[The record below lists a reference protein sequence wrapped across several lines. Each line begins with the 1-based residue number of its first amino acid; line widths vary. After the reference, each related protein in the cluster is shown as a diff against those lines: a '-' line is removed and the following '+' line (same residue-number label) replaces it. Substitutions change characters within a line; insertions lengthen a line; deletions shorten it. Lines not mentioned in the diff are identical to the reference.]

1 MEEKNLV
8 EKNCILL
15 DQDVHSFKEVIQL
28 IGAEFEKAE
37 IVKPSYVEAVVA
49 REKVFPTGLAADG
62 HNIAIPHTDPEHVLR
77 PGMGVVVTKEPIE
90 VSMMGSPD
98 IKLQSKIFFPLAMEH
113 PKKQLDLLRQL
124 MNVFKTK
131 EDLDTIS
138 SATTPE
144 EVLAVTSKISSAM
157 VGERIVE
164 LLEEHGYEVEIQEV
178 NPGMVKGAV
187 ANNDIDLIAFTSPI
201 DPVDAEGIPQIN
213 SVGLLTGLDEET
225 FLDAALAA
233 LKEMGK

>member
-62 HNIAIPHTDPEHVLR
+62 HNIAIPHTDQEHVLR

-144 EVLAVTSKISSAM
+144 EVLAVTSKI
-157 VGERIVE
+157 
-164 LLEEHGYEVEIQEV
+164 
-178 NPGMVKGAV
+178 K
-187 ANNDIDLIAFTSPI
+187 F
-201 DPVDAEGIPQIN
+201 
-213 SVGLLTGLDEET
+213 
-225 FLDAALAA
+225 
-233 LKEMGK
+233 

>member
-1 MEEKNLV
+1 MGEKNLV

-62 HNIAIPHTDPEHVLR
+62 HNIAIPHTDPEHILR

-144 EVLAVTSKISSAM
+144 EVLAVTSKI
-157 VGERIVE
+157 
-164 LLEEHGYEVEIQEV
+164 
-178 NPGMVKGAV
+178 K
-187 ANNDIDLIAFTSPI
+187 F
-201 DPVDAEGIPQIN
+201 
-213 SVGLLTGLDEET
+213 
-225 FLDAALAA
+225 
-233 LKEMGK
+233 

>member
-98 IKLQSKIFFPLAMEH
+98 IKLQSKIFVPLAMEH

-144 EVLAVTSKISSAM
+144 EVLAVTSKI
-157 VGERIVE
+157 
-164 LLEEHGYEVEIQEV
+164 
-178 NPGMVKGAV
+178 K
-187 ANNDIDLIAFTSPI
+187 F
-201 DPVDAEGIPQIN
+201 
-213 SVGLLTGLDEET
+213 
-225 FLDAALAA
+225 
-233 LKEMGK
+233 

>member
-98 IKLQSKIFFPLAMEH
+98 IKLQSKTFFPLAMEH

-144 EVLAVTSKISSAM
+144 EVLAVTSKI
-157 VGERIVE
+157 
-164 LLEEHGYEVEIQEV
+164 
-178 NPGMVKGAV
+178 K
-187 ANNDIDLIAFTSPI
+187 F
-201 DPVDAEGIPQIN
+201 
-213 SVGLLTGLDEET
+213 
-225 FLDAALAA
+225 
-233 LKEMGK
+233 

>member
-15 DQDVHSFKEVIQL
+15 DQDVHSFEEVIQL
-28 IGAEFEKAE
+28 MGAEFEKVG
-37 IVKPSYVEAVVA
+37 IVKPTYVDAVIA

-77 PGMGVVVTKEPIE
+77 PAMGVVVTKEPIE

-124 MNVFKTK
+124 MNVFKTR
-131 EDLDTIS
+131 EDLDAIS
-138 SATTPE
+138 AAKTPE
-144 EVLAVTSKISSAM
+144 EVLAVTSKI
-157 VGERIVE
+157 
-164 LLEEHGYEVEIQEV
+164 
-178 NPGMVKGAV
+178 K
-187 ANNDIDLIAFTSPI
+187 F
-201 DPVDAEGIPQIN
+201 
-213 SVGLLTGLDEET
+213 
-225 FLDAALAA
+225 
-233 LKEMGK
+233 

>member
-62 HNIAIPHTDPEHVLR
+62 LNIAIPHTDPEHVLR

-144 EVLAVTSKISSAM
+144 EVLAVTSKI
-157 VGERIVE
+157 
-164 LLEEHGYEVEIQEV
+164 
-178 NPGMVKGAV
+178 K
-187 ANNDIDLIAFTSPI
+187 F
-201 DPVDAEGIPQIN
+201 
-213 SVGLLTGLDEET
+213 
-225 FLDAALAA
+225 
-233 LKEMGK
+233 

>member
-49 REKVFPTGLAADG
+49 REKVFPTGPAADG
-62 HNIAIPHTDPEHVLR
+62 HNIAIPHTDPEHVFR

-144 EVLAVTSKISSAM
+144 EVLAVTSKI
-157 VGERIVE
+157 
-164 LLEEHGYEVEIQEV
+164 
-178 NPGMVKGAV
+178 K
-187 ANNDIDLIAFTSPI
+187 F
-201 DPVDAEGIPQIN
+201 
-213 SVGLLTGLDEET
+213 
-225 FLDAALAA
+225 
-233 LKEMGK
+233 

>member
-98 IKLQSKIFFPLAMEH
+98 IKLQSKIFFPLAMEP

-144 EVLAVTSKISSAM
+144 EVLAVTSKI
-157 VGERIVE
+157 
-164 LLEEHGYEVEIQEV
+164 
-178 NPGMVKGAV
+178 K
-187 ANNDIDLIAFTSPI
+187 F
-201 DPVDAEGIPQIN
+201 
-213 SVGLLTGLDEET
+213 
-225 FLDAALAA
+225 
-233 LKEMGK
+233 

>member
-62 HNIAIPHTDPEHVLR
+62 NNIAIPHTDPEHVLR

-144 EVLAVTSKISSAM
+144 EVLAVTSKI
-157 VGERIVE
+157 
-164 LLEEHGYEVEIQEV
+164 
-178 NPGMVKGAV
+178 K
-187 ANNDIDLIAFTSPI
+187 F
-201 DPVDAEGIPQIN
+201 
-213 SVGLLTGLDEET
+213 
-225 FLDAALAA
+225 
-233 LKEMGK
+233 

>member
-37 IVKPSYVEAVVA
+37 IVKPSYVEVVVA

-144 EVLAVTSKISSAM
+144 EVLAVTSKI
-157 VGERIVE
+157 
-164 LLEEHGYEVEIQEV
+164 
-178 NPGMVKGAV
+178 K
-187 ANNDIDLIAFTSPI
+187 F
-201 DPVDAEGIPQIN
+201 
-213 SVGLLTGLDEET
+213 
-225 FLDAALAA
+225 
-233 LKEMGK
+233 

>member
-113 PKKQLDLLRQL
+113 PKKQLDILRQL

-144 EVLAVTSKISSAM
+144 EVLAVTSKI
-157 VGERIVE
+157 
-164 LLEEHGYEVEIQEV
+164 
-178 NPGMVKGAV
+178 K
-187 ANNDIDLIAFTSPI
+187 F
-201 DPVDAEGIPQIN
+201 
-213 SVGLLTGLDEET
+213 
-225 FLDAALAA
+225 
-233 LKEMGK
+233 

>member
-98 IKLQSKIFFPLAMEH
+98 ITLQSKILFPLAMEH

-144 EVLAVTSKISSAM
+144 EVLAVTSKI
-157 VGERIVE
+157 
-164 LLEEHGYEVEIQEV
+164 
-178 NPGMVKGAV
+178 K
-187 ANNDIDLIAFTSPI
+187 F
-201 DPVDAEGIPQIN
+201 
-213 SVGLLTGLDEET
+213 
-225 FLDAALAA
+225 
-233 LKEMGK
+233 

>member
-1 MEEKNLV
+1 MGEKNLV

-144 EVLAVTSKISSAM
+144 EVLAVTSKI
-157 VGERIVE
+157 
-164 LLEEHGYEVEIQEV
+164 
-178 NPGMVKGAV
+178 K
-187 ANNDIDLIAFTSPI
+187 F
-201 DPVDAEGIPQIN
+201 
-213 SVGLLTGLDEET
+213 
-225 FLDAALAA
+225 
-233 LKEMGK
+233 

>member
-62 HNIAIPHTDPEHVLR
+62 HNIAIPHTDPEHILR

-90 VSMMGSPD
+90 VSMMGRPD

-144 EVLAVTSKISSAM
+144 EVLAVTSKI
-157 VGERIVE
+157 
-164 LLEEHGYEVEIQEV
+164 
-178 NPGMVKGAV
+178 K
-187 ANNDIDLIAFTSPI
+187 F
-201 DPVDAEGIPQIN
+201 
-213 SVGLLTGLDEET
+213 
-225 FLDAALAA
+225 
-233 LKEMGK
+233 

>member
-98 IKLQSKIFFPLAMEH
+98 IKLQSKI
-113 PKKQLDLLRQL
+113 LDLLRQL
-124 MNVFKTK
+124 MNDFKTK

-144 EVLAVTSKISSAM
+144 EVLAVTSKI
-157 VGERIVE
+157 
-164 LLEEHGYEVEIQEV
+164 
-178 NPGMVKGAV
+178 K
-187 ANNDIDLIAFTSPI
+187 F
-201 DPVDAEGIPQIN
+201 
-213 SVGLLTGLDEET
+213 
-225 FLDAALAA
+225 
-233 LKEMGK
+233 

>member
-62 HNIAIPHTDPEHVLR
+62 HNIAITHTDPEHVLR

-144 EVLAVTSKISSAM
+144 EVLAVTSKI
-157 VGERIVE
+157 
-164 LLEEHGYEVEIQEV
+164 
-178 NPGMVKGAV
+178 K
-187 ANNDIDLIAFTSPI
+187 F
-201 DPVDAEGIPQIN
+201 
-213 SVGLLTGLDEET
+213 
-225 FLDAALAA
+225 
-233 LKEMGK
+233 

>member
-1 MEEKNLV
+1 MGEKNLV

-90 VSMMGSPD
+90 VSMMGSPN

-144 EVLAVTSKISSAM
+144 EVLAVTSKI
-157 VGERIVE
+157 
-164 LLEEHGYEVEIQEV
+164 
-178 NPGMVKGAV
+178 K
-187 ANNDIDLIAFTSPI
+187 F
-201 DPVDAEGIPQIN
+201 
-213 SVGLLTGLDEET
+213 
-225 FLDAALAA
+225 
-233 LKEMGK
+233 

>member
-138 SATTPE
+138 SATTSE
-144 EVLAVTSKISSAM
+144 EVLAVTSKI
-157 VGERIVE
+157 
-164 LLEEHGYEVEIQEV
+164 
-178 NPGMVKGAV
+178 K
-187 ANNDIDLIAFTSPI
+187 F
-201 DPVDAEGIPQIN
+201 
-213 SVGLLTGLDEET
+213 
-225 FLDAALAA
+225 
-233 LKEMGK
+233 

>member
-98 IKLQSKIFFPLAMEH
+98 IKLQSKIFFPLGMEH

-144 EVLAVTSKISSAM
+144 EVLAVTSKI
-157 VGERIVE
+157 
-164 LLEEHGYEVEIQEV
+164 
-178 NPGMVKGAV
+178 K
-187 ANNDIDLIAFTSPI
+187 F
-201 DPVDAEGIPQIN
+201 
-213 SVGLLTGLDEET
+213 
-225 FLDAALAA
+225 
-233 LKEMGK
+233 

>member
-90 VSMMGSPD
+90 VSMMGSTD

-144 EVLAVTSKISSAM
+144 EVLAVTSKI
-157 VGERIVE
+157 
-164 LLEEHGYEVEIQEV
+164 
-178 NPGMVKGAV
+178 K
-187 ANNDIDLIAFTSPI
+187 F
-201 DPVDAEGIPQIN
+201 
-213 SVGLLTGLDEET
+213 
-225 FLDAALAA
+225 
-233 LKEMGK
+233 